1 MSLIS
6 LVIPVFN
13 EEEVLSELIERLV
26 CSLKFSENYEIIF
39 VNDGSLDNTFSL
51 LLKAKKDNNNIK
63 IINLSRNFG
72 HQAAFTA
79 GINYAKG
86 DFIIMMDADLQDPPE
101 LIPEMYNKM
110 LETESDIIYAKRIE
124 RNETCFKR
132 IVIRLFHKVFEKLS
146 QNNQGDTG
154 NFCLM
159 NRKSINA
166 FLSLN
171 EKNRYLPGLRYFIGF
186 KQNFIEYKRQ
196 DRQKGK
202 AKMSFW
208 KLIAL
213 AFDAIFSFSK
223 LPLRVALILGLIG
236 FLLSLIGMCIVFY
249 KKITGDAI
257 TGWTSS
263 MLSIFFFGSVQLIFL
278 GILGEYIY
286 RIYKETQNR
295 PIYVIKD
302 IYD

>member
-6 LVIPVFN
+6 LIIPVYN

-26 CSLKFSENYEIIF
+26 RSLKFSENYEIIF
-39 VNDGSLDNTFSL
+39 VNDGSFDNTFSI
-51 LLKAKKDNNNIK
+51 LLKAKKENNKIK

-110 LETESDIIYAKRIE
+110 IETESDIIYAKRIE
-124 RNETCFKR
+124 RNETFLKR
-132 IVIRLFHKVFEKLS
+132 LVIRLFHKVFEKLS
-146 QNNQGDTG
+146 KNNQGDTG
-154 NFCLM
+154 NFCIM

-223 LPLRVALILGLIG
+223 LPLRIALILGLIG
-236 FLLSLIGMCIVFY
+236 FLLSIIGICIVIY

-257 TGWTSS
+257 SGWTSN
-263 MLSIFFFGSVQLIFL
+263 MLSIFFLGSVQLIFL

-302 IYD
+302 FYD